1 MSHID
6 LLSSHE
12 HVTGRIRNL
21 EAYIQHLEDQIRMM
35 VPLVTSQILPA
46 RLSRQILDNYEARRA
61 LLHTQKLMYNTDL
74 EICRERAAS
83 LVRDFNVACQEMNR
97 AWCLLK
103 PWEMIIVLKRF
114 PMPRQQS
121 DRVDGFGSWI
131 FV

>member
-6 LLSSHE
+6 LLNSHE
-12 HVTGRIRNL
+12 HVTSRIRTF
-21 EAYIQHLEDQIRMM
+21 EAHLQDLKDQIRMM
-35 VPLVTSQILPA
+35 VPLVAKDILPA
-46 RLSRQILDNYEARRA
+46 FLVREQLAAHEAYRA
-61 LLHTQKLMYNTDL
+61 SVHRQKLVLDAELAM
-74 EICRERAAS
+74 CQGRAAT

-97 AWCLLK
+97 AWCLLE

-121 DRVDGFGSWI
+121 DRGDGFGSWI